1 MASWAATVEAQHGD
15 RRLARRRCWKLDV
28 VIIGG
33 TKRGDDTSLGCDGGW
48 RTTIVAD
55 RLALENLGRQKITIS
70 LPVNSDKCRAKAM
83 QIAVS
88 TTGVISVNS
97 DADKNQLVV
106 TGNGVDSFEL
116 MKCLKRKFRCA
127 SIVSIEEVKPPE
139 KKDDK
144 KEEKKK
150 DEKKEEEKDKKDEW
164 YTQRIKVE
172 KGQR

>member
-1 MASWAATVEAQHGD
+1 M
-15 RRLARRRCWKLDV
+15 
-28 VIIGG
+28 
-33 TKRGDDTSLGCDGGW
+33 
-48 RTTIVAD
+48 
-55 RLALENLGRQKITIS
+55 
-70 LPVNSDKCRAKAM
+70 PVNSDKCRAKAM

-88 TTGVISVNS
+88 SPGVISVNS

-150 DEKKEEEKDKKDEW
+150 DEKKEEEKDKKDECCKTCR
-164 YTQRIKVE
+164 YPYPCPCPIPGYNNPCVQYYPVCQPVYDSNPSCSI
-172 KGQR
+172 Q